1 MTSYTDK
8 GYDLYQSLSS
18 RQDRNKRDSNVLNGN
33 TTTTTEADRGLTN
46 DRSDSNYIGPAA
58 IYEGSIYIPR
68 KVTYSQPNIIQD
80 DPASDYKQKE
90 LLLKIEEQYEQ
101 ISKDSFNG
109 QLEAYRRNNAA
120 SVWKLLSSGDLAVG
134 NESKNKARADV
145 SEDGYWGSKHTSE
158 RLFDFAKTMSQKDP
172 ERIKKLRARMDRAI
186 DAVTKEWGSE
196 LPGLCQET
204 IQNTRRLFAE
214 FLAKEGEMI
223 S

>member
-1 MTSYTDK
+1 MASYTDK
-8 GYDLYQSLSS
+8 GYELYEGLSS
-18 RQDRNKRDSNVLNGN
+18 RRDRHRRESGLMNRNTETASGSDQGLSNDRNKENHS
-33 TTTTTEADRGLTN
+33 
-46 DRSDSNYIGPAA
+46 GPAA

-68 KVTYSQPNIIQD
+68 KVTYTQPEIVQSS
-80 DPASDYKQKE
+80 SDVDKKQNE
-90 LLLKIEEQYEQ
+90 MLLRIEEQYEQ
-101 ISKDSFNG
+101 ITKDSLKG

-145 SEDGYWGSKHTSE
+145 SEDGYWGSKHTAE
-158 RLFDFAKTMSQKDP
+158 RLFDFARTMSQKDP
-172 ERIKKLRARMDRAI
+172 ERIRKLRSRMDMGV

-204 IQNTRRLFAE
+204 IQNTRRLFAD